1 MLMLSAADVA
11 AHLDYPSLINALH
24 QGFAGDFSA
33 PPRQLYA
40 LAPDK
45 TGNHDAFALLPAW
58 NERYISVKAFTYLP
72 DNATQGLPGLHSQL
86 MLFARQTGE
95 PKAFIDGVSV
105 TCARTAA
112 VSALAALH
120 LARGNSQTLLLLGT
134 GNLAMPLLRAHLSV
148 RPLSRIL
155 LWGRNPQKT
164 KQLQQDAIN
173 ELLPLYPKLGIVVVD
188 DLSAAQSDSD
198 IIVSATGSAEPL
210 LFGALIKPGTHVDL
224 LGNHNVD
231 KRECD
236 SALVQKARVF
246 VDDKNNVL
254 NEAGELLLPIAEG
267 CFKATDIQADLA
279 TLCREG
285 HAIKTCAQ
293 ATQLQPEPAAGSTT
307 ESAAKTAIPP
317 ARLSHNDITLFK
329 SVGTALSDLLCAALV
344 LERYQ
349 QALAKEPVAQSLLQQ
364 KLEQPT
370 T

>member
-1 MLMLSAADVA
+1 MLTLSAADVA
-11 AHLDYPSLINALH
+11 AHLDYPSLINTLN
-24 QGFAGDFSA
+24 QGFAGEFSA

-40 LAPDK
+40 LSPDK

-72 DNATQGLPGLHSQL
+72 DNGQQNLPALHSQL
-86 MLFARQTGE
+86 MLFARKSGAPQ
-95 PKAFIDGVSV
+95 AFIDGVSV

-112 VSALAALH
+112 VSALAAFH
-120 LARGNSQTLLLLGT
+120 LARSDSHTLLLLGT

-148 RPLSRIL
+148 RPLRQIL
-155 LWGRNPQKT
+155 LWGRSTEKT
-164 KQLQQDAIN
+164 QQLQQQAMS
-173 ELLPLYPKLGIVVVD
+173 ELLPLCPELGIVVVE
-188 DLSAAQSDSD
+188 DLAQAQSNSD
-198 IIVSATGSAEPL
+198 IIIAATGSAEPL
-210 LFGALIKPGTHVDL
+210 LFGARIKPGSHVDL

-254 NEAGELLLPIAEG
+254 KEAGELLLPIAEG

-285 HAIKTCAQ
+285 HATITAACLTEQ
-293 ATQLQPEPAAGSTT
+293 AAA
-307 ESAAKTAIPP
+307 TALPP
-317 ARLSHNDITLFK
+317 ARQSYNDITLFK

-349 QALAKEPVAQSLLQQ
+349 QALMLQELAPKVVVQPEPGH
-364 KLEQPT
+364 T
-370 T
+370 TA